1 MEENEILSLGFKKNQ
16 WIDEGETFTEYL
28 IGNKEVGILI
38 SGTTLVELT
47 NGNKNFIHVPNCEII
62 DDLKQLMRLFNI
74 F

>member
-16 WIDEGETFTEYL
+16 WIDEGETFTEYFL
-28 IGNKEVGILI
+28 GSEELGIMI
-38 SGTTLVELT
+38 SGTTLVEIVFD
-47 NGNKNFIHVPNCEII
+47 NDEFITVPNCETI